1 MEQFCKARPED
12 MAELIDFLNMVFS
25 QSSHP
30 HDFKAM
36 LPKLYGDGADTAKY
50 HYIVKA
56 DGRIKAAVGVFPT
69 QYHIGDTL
77 VRVGQLGSVSVHP
90 YARGKN
96 YMKRLMDWAI
106 EDSQAQGYDA
116 LVLGGLKNRYQHFG
130 FQPTEIELNY
140 KFIPENIRHQLS
152 DVQTDSIVFKPA
164 GDVSAS
170 DIEKMCRLYRS
181 QKVYVDRGSGTQF
194 LTILKSWYMETRIV
208 EIDGKF
214 SGYLCTAADG
224 SCIMEWL
231 MTSQEYYMPVLKRLF
246 EMKCPKAVSV
256 SCAPYER
263 EKNEIF
269 GRYSEHCSVESGHQ
283 WRIFNFEKIM
293 GALMK
298 VKDSDMPLEEGM
310 LEIHIHDGSKERL
323 CKLKWGNPSEDA
335 PELADISLLEAE
347 EAFFSE
353 AGIYRNYGR
362 TNGYLYKNWFPLPL
376 YTNELD
382 AC

>member
-1 MEQFCKARPED
+1 MEYFCKATPED

-36 LPKLYGDGADTAKY
+36 LPKLYGDDADTARY
-50 HYIVKA
+50 HYIVKEE
-56 DGRIKAAVGVFPT
+56 GRIKAVVGVFPT
-69 QYHIGDTL
+69 EYHIGDTL
-77 VRVGQLGSVSVHP
+77 VKVGQLGSVSVHP

-140 KFIPENIRHQLS
+140 KFIPENIRHQLK
-152 DVQTDSIVFKPA
+152 DVRPDHIVFKSVK
-164 GDVSAS
+164 DAS
-170 DIEKMCRLYRS
+170 DEDIEKVFRLCGS
-181 QKVYVDRGSGTQF
+181 QRVYVERGDREHF
-194 LTILKSWYMETRIV
+194 FKVLESWYMETWIV
-208 EIDGKF
+208 EIDDEF
-214 SGYLCTAADG
+214 SGYLCASADG
-224 SCIMEWL
+224 TWIREWL
-231 MTSQEYYMPVLKRLF
+231 MTSQEAYMPVLKRHF
-246 EMKCPKAVSV
+246 EMKCPEAVSI
-256 SCAPYER
+256 SCAAYER

-269 GRYSEHCSVESGHQ
+269 GRYSEHCIVESGHQ
-283 WRIFNFEKIM
+283 WRIFNFEKILSAM
-293 GALMK
+293 MK
-298 VKDSDMPLEEGM
+298 VKNSYMPLEEGR
-310 LEIHIHDGSKERL
+310 LEIRIHNGSDETL
-323 CKLKWGNPSEDA
+323 CKLKWGNPSDEKT
-335 PELADISLLEAE
+335 EFMDISLLEAE

-362 TNGYLYKNWFPLPL
+362 KAGYLYKNWFPLPL